1 MSLGEKKT
9 YHVSGLTY
17 TMPKL
22 LAVIG
27 LILLGQFAMSICIG
41 MVPRIVP
48 LKLKEKRLMVAGL
61 ILP

>member
-22 LAVIG
+22 LTVLG
-27 LILLGQFAMSICIG
+27 LILLGQFAMSLCIG

-48 LKLKEKRLMVAGL
+48 
-61 ILP
+61 